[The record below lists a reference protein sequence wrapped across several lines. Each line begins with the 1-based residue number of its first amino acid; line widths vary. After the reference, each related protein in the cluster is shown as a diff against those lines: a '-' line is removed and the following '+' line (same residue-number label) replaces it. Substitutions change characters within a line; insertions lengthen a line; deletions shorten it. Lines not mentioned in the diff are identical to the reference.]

1 MLEYSPENHDSL
13 VSIIR
18 SKDWYVDVM
27 SETIVSDL
35 LIGLNN
41 AGILGGVMSVP
52 ADLIEGTLVPVLA
65 LSRIFTVSLDSPV
78 ESVVGILKQS
88 HEPGTKIYPYAFGPK
103 IAYTP
108 ENELQ
113 FVFRY
118 GIVEPSPQS
127 KA

>member
-1 MLEYSPENHDSL
+1 MLLAYSPENHDSL

-18 SKDWYVDVM
+18 SKEWYVDVM
-27 SETIVSDL
+27 PETTVSDL
-35 LIGLNN
+35 LIGLSN
-41 AGILGGVMSVP
+41 AGILGGVMTSPLDVVD
-52 ADLIEGTLVPVLA
+52 AWD
-65 LSRIFTVSLDSPV
+65 SCIFTVSLDNPA

-113 FVFRY
+113 FVLRY
-118 GIVEPSPQS
+118 GIVGPSHQS